1 MRKLILALTLMLSVV
16 AVQAANY
23 GINVGGVEVS
33 TSNYNNVTGGQIKRG
48 TVSYNPSTN
57 TLTLNNVDISRTG
70 SGNFALHN
78 RGVSGL
84 KVVFNSYCYR
94 KRRKRLNLT

>member
-33 TSNYNNVTGGQIKRG
+33 TSNYYNVTGGQIKRG

-70 SGNFALHN
+70 SLPARSDILSYFLALALMLHHGC
-78 RGVSGL
+78 RARCSE
-84 KVVFNSYCYR
+84 
-94 KRRKRLNLT
+94 

>member
-48 TVSYNPSTN
+48 TVS
-57 TLTLNNVDISRTG
+57 
-70 SGNFALHN
+70 
-78 RGVSGL
+78 
-84 KVVFNSYCYR
+84 
-94 KRRKRLNLT
+94 